1 MTLKPEDLEISTYP
15 LYKPNAG
22 GQHVG
27 LTSSGI
33 FIVHKP
39 TGLGVVSVN
48 ERSQHR
54 NKERALVMLEILVD
68 LEKGQCVN

>member
-15 LYKPNAG
+15 PYKSNAG

-33 FIVHKP
+33 LIVHKP
-39 TGLGVVSVN
+39 TGFGVVSFN

-54 NKERALVMLEILVD
+54 NKEKALVMLEILVE
-68 LEKGQCVN
+68 LEGTSEDI